1 MLYGGGD
8 DAADGCV
15 TTNGLRGYAKC
26 DDGHAC
32 VVTGQSGVGVDR
44 DIVED
49 FKERLLVRDQV
60 VDVGAKDL

>member
-8 DAADGCV
+8 GTADGCV